1 MTEQILSNPHFRPL
15 EEKLIER
22 FGHTKGQ
29 QLLERIHSDLER
41 LLSEHRDDA
50 SDLRSES
57 HGYILPSIA
66 IYKVLKAQL
75 GQSGALSLFR
85 EIYFVA
91 AYQAAASIGKKA
103 EDVAYRQ
110 QFLQMMVENKEGTR
124 AGFEYRTVE
133 KTACAVEFHVLQCP
147 YAAYCSLYECPELT
161 PVFCECDDVF
171 YGNIHPKIHWERTK
185 TIGRGHGLCNFRFR
199 LSEDNEK
206 ELS

>member
-1 MTEQILSNPHFRPL
+1 MIEQILSNPHFRPL
-15 EEKLIER
+15 GEKLIER

-29 QLLERIHSDLER
+29 QLLACIHRDLEQ

-50 SDLRSES
+50 ADLRSES

-91 AYQAAASIGKKA
+91 AYQAAESIGKKA

-110 QFLQMMVENKEGTR
+110 EFLQMMIANKDGKR

-133 KTACAVEFHVLQCP
+133 NTSSAVEFHVLQCP
-147 YAAYCSLYECPELT
+147 YAAYCNLFECPELT

-171 YGNIHPKIHWERTK
+171 YGNIHPKIQWERTK
-185 TIGRGHGLCNFRFR
+185 TIGRGQSLCNFCFR
-199 LSEDNEK
+199 LSEDNEN

>member
-1 MTEQILSNPHFRPL
+1 MTEQILDNPHFRPL
-15 EEKLIER
+15 EEQLIEC
-22 FGHTKGQ
+22 FGHVKGQ
-29 QLLERIHSDLER
+29 QLLERIHSDLEH

-50 SDLRSES
+50 PDLRSES

-103 EDVAYRQ
+103 EDAAYRQ
-110 QFLQMMVENKEGTR
+110 QFLQMMVESKEGIR

-133 KTACAVEFHVLQCP
+133 KTASAVEFHVLQCP
-147 YAAYCSLYECPELT
+147 YVAYCNLYECPELT
-161 PVFCECDDVF
+161 PVFCECDDMF
-171 YGNIHPKIHWERTK
+171 YGNIHPKIRWERTK
-185 TIGRGHGLCNFRFR
+185 TIGRGHELCNFRFR
-199 LSEDNEK
+199 LSDDNE
-206 ELS
+206 EGLS